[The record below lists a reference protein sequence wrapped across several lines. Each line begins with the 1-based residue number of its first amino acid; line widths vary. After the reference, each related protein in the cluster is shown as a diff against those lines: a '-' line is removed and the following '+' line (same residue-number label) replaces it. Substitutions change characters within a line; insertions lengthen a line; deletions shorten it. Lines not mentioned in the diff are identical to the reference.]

1 MLPVKKKLWVSTQSK
16 KQTNKKKAPPP
27 KKKKKKNNF
36 FVQNIVSSVY
46 LSDVYL

>member
-27 KKKKKKNNF
+27 KKKNRHHNLDLKN
-36 FVQNIVSSVY
+36 ILSSGD
-46 LSDVYL
+46 LGDVYL